1 MEERE
6 GKIEVGK
13 EEKKEGGYRS
23 SFIHSFICSYIDGGL
38 VPGSNV
44 GAPWCCDPIED
55 WPGFSSLSQLT
66 KSCSV
71 TMFLLRSHSALGQR
85 PCPLA

>member
-1 MEERE
+1 M
-6 GKIEVGK
+6 VFL
-13 EEKKEGGYRS
+13 EKGFDILEGYRS